1 MFAGNVITDGIQWR
15 KKKVRICL
23 IEQRDIIS
31 QTATFEYEF
40 EFEFT
45 INIEQIM
52 LMTR

>member
-15 KKKVRICL
+15 KKKARICL

-40 EFEFT
+40 EFT